1 MKPIHVGNP
10 RMKNKIYAVIFCFV
24 TFFMLLSIIFSIMD
38 KIFGV
43 DNIFLSNK
51 STFLF
56 MFSGVT
62 ISVFLT
68 ILIYIVVFFIQ
79 LSVRL

>member
-1 MKPIHVGNP
+1 
-10 RMKNKIYAVIFCFV
+10 MKNKIYAVIFCFV

-56 MFSGVT
+56 MISGVT

>member
-1 MKPIHVGNP
+1 
-10 RMKNKIYAVIFCFV
+10 MKNKIYAVIFCFV